1 MHECV
6 TVVWWTKL
14 AWAMKRTHNQDSQ
27 VNINHKHPL
36 IQTFKE
42 THGLAI

>member
-1 MHECV
+1 MCDCRLVDKTCV
-6 TVVWWTKL
+6 
-14 AWAMKRTHNQDSQ
+14 THNQDSQ